1 MSRAGNTKS
10 SVGDTL
16 MTLPRVKRIALAS
29 GVVLAG
35 IGGALVFRKPAVEP
49 SPPPLEA
56 DIPTWVRRP
65 AIPRAPSPDSVPR
78 LLGQIDAVEST
89 GDPSA
94 LPPTYPTSPFK
105 TPAEG
110 DGSTAAG
117 PPPSRTVIHKIRDGD
132 TLTSLARRYLG
143 DGGRFQEIF
152 AANRQRLPNADVLP
166 IGVEIEVP
174 IGPPPQATDDAPDES
189 PLVPI
194 SGTSPRRRTKP
205 GK

>member
-1 MSRAGNTKS
+1 MS

-35 IGGALVFRKPAVEP
+35 IGGAFVFRKPAGEP

-56 DIPTWVRRP
+56 EVPIRVQRP

-94 LPPTYPTSPFK
+94 LRPTYPTSP
-105 TPAEG
+105 AEG
-110 DGSTAAG
+110 DRSTAAA

-143 DGGRFQEIF
+143 DGSRFQEIF

-194 SGTSPRRRTKP
+194 SGTSPRGGKKTRRRGDAETR
-205 GK
+205 